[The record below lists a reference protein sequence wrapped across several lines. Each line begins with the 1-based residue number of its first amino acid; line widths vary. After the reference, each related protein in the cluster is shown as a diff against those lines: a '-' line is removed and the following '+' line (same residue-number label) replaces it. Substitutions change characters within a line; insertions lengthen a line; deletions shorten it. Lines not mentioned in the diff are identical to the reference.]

1 MAEAL
6 PSTGTKPHSVSYSE
20 TSTYLLCKRK
30 WEYGYGRSL
39 KRVTES
45 DSLMLGSAV
54 HKILETFYRRIL
66 EAGDTVKEQK
76 SALPQAYETAVEQ
89 YELELANGFKDAD
102 NKASLHEIVF
112 EFYLPNEPFVR
123 NGWRVLAVE
132 KDFALTTSDEGS
144 EPIMTPFVIDL
155 IALDPDGK
163 TVVID
168 HKCIYDFYSYEDAS
182 LQPQIPLYI
191 GGLRG
196 LGYKVDYGYYNMLR
210 NRKIGGTKLGKA
222 ELVEA
227 LVSHY
232 GQDEPPEAMAAFEV
246 DLPKMKVG
254 ELEELAKVQGIKT
267 STGATLEQRWSYLEL
282 KPEPR
287 RVQRTF
293 MEQLDTAQEIVAL
306 GMLTEEERD
315 LKMHRVANKMVC
327 QSCSFKDLCTTELNG
342 GNVKLMIRTEYVK
355 RERRVF
361 EESEE
366 AA

>member
-227 LVSHY
+227 LSAAITEGGGFPDSDYDKPVSKMTV
-232 GQDEPPEAMAAFEV
+232 A
-246 DLPKMKVG
+246 DL
-254 ELEELAKVQGIKT
+254 EDLAKTYEIKT
-267 STGATLEQRWSYLEL
+267 SSGATLEQRWSYLEL